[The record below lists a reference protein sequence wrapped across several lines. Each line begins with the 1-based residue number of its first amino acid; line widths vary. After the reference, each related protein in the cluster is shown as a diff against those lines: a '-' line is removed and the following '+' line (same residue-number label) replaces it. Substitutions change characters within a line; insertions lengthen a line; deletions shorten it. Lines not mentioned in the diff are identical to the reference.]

1 MENNLLDVIKE
12 RSHLARN
19 IPASLTRP
27 LLRHLCGC
35 CNSKIFTR
43 LYDVQNRPWPALC
56 VS

>member
-56 VS
+56 V